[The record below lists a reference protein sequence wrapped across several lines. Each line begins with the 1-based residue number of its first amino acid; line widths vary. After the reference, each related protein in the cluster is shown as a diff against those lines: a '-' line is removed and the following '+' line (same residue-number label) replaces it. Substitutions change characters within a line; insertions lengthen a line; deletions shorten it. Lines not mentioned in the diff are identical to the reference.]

1 MNTTAR
7 RQPPRHRDSRA
18 RAAKAYEMHLDGH
31 TWAEIADE
39 LGFRGRSGAQ
49 KAVNRHLAETT
60 PDPSN
65 IARRKWIDGKVRLR
79 ARVSRQLALA
89 EKAEDADAVAALS
102 KAVDRI
108 DDQLAKASGY
118 YAPTN
123 VNVAV
128 DAAPSAATVEWL
140 RQVSAAAA
148 AVSSG
153 GQPAA
158 LASAAEVID
167 AEVVR

>member
-1 MNTTAR
+1 
-7 RQPPRHRDSRA
+7 
-18 RAAKAYEMHLDGH
+18 MHLDGH
-31 TWAEIADE
+31 SWAEIADE

-49 KAVNRHLAETT
+49 KAVQRHLAETT

-79 ARVSRQLALA
+79 SRLCRQLSVA
-89 EKAEDADAVAALS
+89 EKANDPQAVAQLS
-102 KAVDRI
+102 REIDRV
-108 DDQLAKASGY
+108 DDQVAKASGY

-128 DAAPSAATVEWL
+128 DAAPALATAEWL

-158 LASAAEVID
+158 LASVAEIID

>member
-1 MNTTAR
+1 MA
-7 RQPPRHRDSRA
+7 PVMRHRDSRA
-18 RAAKAYEMHLDGH
+18 RAAKAYEMHLDGAS
-31 TWAEIADE
+31 WQDIADE

-49 KAVNRHLAETT
+49 TAVNRHLAETT
-60 PDPSN
+60 PDPN
-65 IARRKWIDGKVRLR
+65 YIARRKWIDGKRRLR
-79 ARVSRQLALA
+79 ARLCRQLTA
-89 EKAEDADAVAALS
+89 AEDANDSQAVAQLS
-102 KAVDRI
+102 AAIDRV
-108 DDQLAKASGY
+108 DDQLAKAEGH

-128 DAAPSAATVEWL
+128 DAAPSAATAEWL

-148 AVSSG
+148 AVSRG
-153 GQPAA
+153 GQSAV